1 MGSFGAHEELQLLLL
16 LVAAAG
22 LLLLADPLRIPYP
35 ILLVVG
41 GLALGFIPF
50 MPTVTL
56 PPDAVIFGILPPL
69 LYSAAFNTGLRDLK
83 RNLRPISL
91 LAIGLVALTM
101 VVVAVAAHYVIG
113 LSWPVSFVLGAV
125 VSPTDPLAATSIA
138 RRFGVPRRAIAIVE
152 GESLVNDGTALVL
165 FRFAVVAVVTGSFS
179 LLHAAGDFVWTVL
192 GGIAVGLVLGR
203 VIRFIRYRLNNPPLE
218 ITIAFLTGYVVF
230 LPAAAIGV
238 SGVLAV
244 VTAGVYMGWHTP
256 ELTTVD
262 TRLQGEGFWAVF
274 NFLLNALLFG
284 LVGLQLRPILDQ
296 LHGRSWQELVGYA
309 ALLWF
314 VVVAARFVFG
324 FPIAYVPRWI
334 SGSLRERDPTPPWQ
348 FISFIGWAGM
358 RGGITL
364 AAALAIPLTVD
375 SGAAFPERSLVVFLA
390 FSVVLSTLVIQGLT
404 LPAVVRVLKLERDDL
419 DEREDAKARIH
430 AVDAGLA
437 RLEELVD
444 EDWVREDTAERMR
457 GAYNFRR
464 TRFGARLDGSDDDGI
479 EMRSQDYQRLR
490 RELLNAERGAVVAL
504 RNEGKI
510 SEDVMQRV
518 TRDLDLEDSRLDA
531 RRRLRCRPQDARALL
546 VRPSETTGRSAG
558 IVTYAAKT
566 AAGRA
571 RPSRSASAGRA
582 AASGRRSTRGRGRA
596 SRPSRSRSRG
606 APARSRSARA

>member
-1 MGSFGAHEELQLLLL
+1 VGSFGAHEELQLLML

-41 GLALGFIPF
+41 V
-50 MPTVTL
+50 PTVTL
-56 PPDAVIFGILPPL
+56 APDAVIFGILPPL

-101 VVVAVAAHYVIG
+101 VVVAVTAHYAIG
-113 LSWPVSFVLGAV
+113 LSWSVSFVLGAV

-138 RRFGVPRRAIAIVE
+138 RRLGVPRRAIAIVE

-165 FRFAVVAVVTGSFS
+165 FKFAAAAVVAGSFS
-179 LLHAAGDFVWTVL
+179 FLTAAGDFVWTVL

-203 VIRFIRYRLNNPPLE
+203 VIRFIRYRVDNPPLE

-230 LPAAAIGV
+230 LPASAIGV

-262 TRLQGEGFWAVF
+262 TRLQGDGFWAIF
-274 NFLLNALLFG
+274 NFVLNALLFG
-284 LVGLQLRPILDQ
+284 LVGLQLQPILDQ
-296 LHGRSWQELVGYA
+296 LHGRSWEELVGYA
-309 ALLWF
+309 ALLW
-314 VVVAARFVFG
+314 VVVVVVRFAFG
-324 FPIAYVPRWI
+324 FPIAHVPRWL
-334 SGSLRERDPTPPWQ
+334 SRSLRERDPTPPWQ
-348 FISFIGWAGM
+348 FVSFIGWAGM

-364 AAALAIPLTVD
+364 AAALAIPLETD
-375 SGAAFPERSLVVFLA
+375 SGAPFPDRSLVVFLA
-390 FSVVLSTLVIQGLT
+390 FSIVLSTLLIQGLT
-404 LPAVVRVLKLERDDL
+404 LPAVVRLLKLERDDL
-419 DEREDAKARIH
+419 DDREDAKARIH

-437 RLEELVD
+437 RLEELLD

-457 GAYNFRR
+457 GLYDFRR
-464 TRFGARLDGSDDDGI
+464 NRFGARLDGSDDGGI
-479 EMRSQDYQRLR
+479 EARSQDYQRLR
-490 RELLNAERGAVVAL
+490 RELLNAERSAVVAL

-518 TRDLDLEDSRLDA
+518 TRDLDLEDSRLD
-531 RRRLRCRPQDARALL
+531 
-546 VRPSETTGRSAG
+546 V
-558 IVTYAAKT
+558 
-566 AAGRA
+566 
-571 RPSRSASAGRA
+571 
-582 AASGRRSTRGRGRA
+582 
-596 SRPSRSRSRG
+596 
-606 APARSRSARA
+606 